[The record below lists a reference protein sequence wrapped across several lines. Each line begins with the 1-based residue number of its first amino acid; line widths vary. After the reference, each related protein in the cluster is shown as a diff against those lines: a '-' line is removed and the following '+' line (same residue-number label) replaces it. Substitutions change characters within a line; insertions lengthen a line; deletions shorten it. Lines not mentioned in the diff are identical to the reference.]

1 MTGHVPVVI
10 VGAGP
15 VGVTAATLL
24 ARRGIASVLLEKYQ
38 APYVLPRAVHLDDEV
53 ARILQAAGVAEQFA
67 KISRPM
73 PGMRLVDARHKTMA
87 EFNRAGGAG
96 PNGYPR
102 ANMFDQP
109 ELEQILLDNL
119 AAHPLVALRRGCE
132 VTSIEGT
139 GPVAVRYT
147 QDGAEHQITAGAL
160 LGADGANSLV
170 RQAIGS
176 DLRDLRF
183 EERWLVIDVRS
194 PRALCDWGGV
204 YQICDPARA
213 ATFMHVT
220 GDRYRWEFRLADGET
235 ADELTAPDQL
245 ARLLRAW
252 TRDIADLEII
262 RQATYT
268 FRARV
273 ADRWRQGRVFLL
285 GDAAHQTPPFIGQG
299 LGAGLRDAANL
310 TWKLA
315 AVLHGQAGEE
325 ILDTY
330 EQERRPHVTRTIR
343 AAVTVGWALTGGQDR
358 AAIIRRIA
366 LAGLCR
372 APGFSTAVAESAS
385 PRLTGSALLDRRR
398 LSPRDPAG
406 RLCPQPAITVGP
418 DEARLDALLGD
429 GWALLTDGPAAV
441 PAGVRHIDIAALG
454 PAGAAQLRQWLR
466 GHRTQAVLVRPDRI
480 IAATGRR
487 ALTTRIPRPGLDRY
501 PDDRPAVA
509 RLRRAR

>member
-1 MTGHVPVVI
+1 MPITPPLTLNFGETIHRANTPQRPAVAPAQVLRLGHV
-10 VGAGP
+10 
-15 VGVTAATLL
+15 
-24 ARRGIASVLLEKYQ
+24 VLE
-38 APYVLPRAVHLDDEV
+38 
-53 ARILQAAGVAEQFA
+53 
-67 KISRPM
+67 
-73 PGMRLVDARHKTMA
+73 T
-87 EFNRAGGAG
+87 
-96 PNGYPR
+96 
-102 ANMFDQP
+102 
-109 ELEQILLDNL
+109 
-119 AAHPLVALRRGCE
+119 LRRGCE

-139 GPVAVRYT
+139 GPVTVRYT

-170 RQAIGS
+170 RRAIGVG
-176 DLRDLRF
+176 LRDLRF

-235 ADELTAPDQL
+235 ADDLTAPRQL
-245 ARLLRAW
+245 ARLLKPW
-252 TRDIADLEII
+252 TPDIAGLQII

-273 ADRWRQGRVFLL
+273 ADRWRQGWVFLL

-310 TWKLA
+310 SWKLA
-315 AVLHGQAGEE
+315 AVLHGQAGEQ

-330 EQERRPHVTRTIR
+330 EQERRPHATRTIR

-372 APGFSTAVAESAS
+372 VPGFSTAVVDSAS
-385 PRLTGSALLDRRR
+385 PRLTGSALVDRRR
-398 LSPRDPAG
+398 LDPWNPAG
-406 RLCPQPAITVGP
+406 RLCPQPTTLVDGE
-418 DEARLDALLGD
+418 DVRLDDLLGE
-429 GWALLTDGPAAV
+429 GWALLTDGPADA
-441 PAGVRHIDIAALG
+441 PAGVRHVDISTLG
-454 PAGAAQLRQWLR
+454 PARAAQLRQWLR
-466 GHRTQAVLVRPDRI
+466 KHRTQAVLVRPDRI

-487 ALTTRIPRPGLDRY
+487 ARTARIPATWMGPVSR
-501 PDDRPAVA
+501 
-509 RLRRAR
+509 